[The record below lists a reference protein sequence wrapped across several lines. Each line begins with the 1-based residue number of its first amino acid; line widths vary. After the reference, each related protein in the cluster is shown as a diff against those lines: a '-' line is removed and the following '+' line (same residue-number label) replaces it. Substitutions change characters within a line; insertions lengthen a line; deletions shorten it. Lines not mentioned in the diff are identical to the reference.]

1 MKSIALNTLIIS
13 FICLAQF
20 KLSAQT
26 KGAINIK
33 GEIIYLD
40 SLIEKN
46 IAINKLNKTIPGFR
60 IQIFSGNER
69 NNANNIKTHF
79 LKLYPN
85 QTAYLAYQQ
94 PYFKI
99 RIGDFKTRLEAKL
112 FYNKIKEVFGEC
124 IIIADKINLPA
135 VQ

>member
-1 MKSIALNTLIIS
+1 MKTILTTCAVIIS
-13 FICLAQF
+13 CSISINLKAQ
-20 KLSAQT
+20 S
-26 KGAINIK
+26 KGSINIK
-33 GEIIYLD
+33 GENTYLD

-46 IAINKLNKTIPGFR
+46 TSNNRVNKTIAGYR

-69 NNANNIKTHF
+69 NNANNIKTKF

-99 RIGDFKTRLEAKL
+99 RVGDFRTRLEAKI
-112 FYNKIKEVFGEC
+112 FYNKIKEEFGEC
-124 IIIADKINLPA
+124 IIVTDKINLPA
-135 VQ
+135 L

>member
-1 MKSIALNTLIIS
+1 MKTNITISSIIILLLFS
-13 FICLAQF
+13 SNI
-20 KLSAQT
+20 KAQT
-26 KGAINIK
+26 KGSINIK
-33 GEIIYLD
+33 GDNIYLD

-46 IAINKLNKTIPGFR
+46 TSNNRVNKTISGYR

-69 NNANNIKTHF
+69 NNANNIKTRF

-99 RIGDFKTRLEAKL
+99 RVGDFRTRLEAKL
-112 FYNKIKEVFGEC
+112 FYNKIKEEFGEC

-135 VQ
+135 L

>member
-1 MKSIALNTLIIS
+1 MKTFLTTCAVIIS
-13 FICLAQF
+13 CSTSINLKAQ
-20 KLSAQT
+20 S
-26 KGAINIK
+26 KGSINIK
-33 GEIIYLD
+33 GENTYLD

-46 IAINKLNKTIPGFR
+46 TSNNRVNKTIAGYR

-69 NNANNIKTHF
+69 NNANNIKTKF

-99 RIGDFKTRLEAKL
+99 RVGDFRTRLEAKI
-112 FYNKIKEVFGEC
+112 FYNKIKEEFGEC
-124 IIIADKINLPA
+124 IIVIDKINLPA
-135 VQ
+135 L

>member
-1 MKSIALNTLIIS
+1 MKSIALNTLIII
-13 FICLAQF
+13 FICLAHF

-33 GEIIYLD
+33 GDIIYLD

-99 RIGDFKTRLEAKL
+99 RVGDFKTRLEAKL
-112 FYNKIKEVFGEC
+112 FYNKIKEEFGEC
-124 IIIADKINLPA
+124 IIIADKINLPPI
-135 VQ
+135 Q

>member
-1 MKSIALNTLIIS
+1 MKNTAINTLIIS
-13 FICLAQF
+13 LICFAQF

-33 GEIIYLD
+33 GDIIYLD

-112 FYNKIKEVFGEC
+112 FYNKIKEEFGEC

>member
-1 MKSIALNTLIIS
+1 MKTNITISSIIILLLFS
-13 FICLAQF
+13 SNI
-20 KLSAQT
+20 KAQT
-26 KGAINIK
+26 KGSINIK
-33 GEIIYLD
+33 GDNIYLD

-46 IAINKLNKTIPGFR
+46 TSNNHVNKTISGYR

-69 NNANNIKTHF
+69 NNANNIKTKF

-99 RIGDFKTRLEAKL
+99 RVGDFRTRLEAKL
-112 FYNKIKEVFGEC
+112 FYNKIKEEFGEC

-135 VQ
+135 L